1 MQYNFLNIFL
11 DKKELL
17 NQENQSINT
26 FLLENNASQLEQLYQ
41 FYHSDVNLLCVNG
54 FLGTG
59 KAQIID
65 YSTTFLSSEA
75 IVLKYNCFESTI
87 LDDILLSFFSELKKL
102 FLQKVILEPK
112 IKTEN
117 FSQKI
122 NSYFSQIEKP
132 FVVVLDSFEAILKEN
147 RQEILD
153 FIFHLASFSKI
164 KVILISRT
172 FESSYFEN
180 ANVKYQRL
188 STFALEK
195 PLFEKYL
202 KSEKIKFLPAILD
215 EFYKLTRGY
224 YFYTALSIKIMRF
237 RDLSL
242 NDFIIQFRASFLSF
256 DDFLEKQSMELIPAT
271 SRNLFWFLS
280 MIRHPVSI
288 DLLSVLRLYDESKI
302 NFLIEKSIL
311 TQENSLIYV
320 QDYFREQVDMAVAP
334 NIAQKIH
341 KYIVDLY
348 QTQLPLKPLE
358 RNILVSR
365 QTMRKEIEYHNL
377 FLPKKQKSYENI
389 GFDVNYLAYSKGLE
403 FDLELTKPK
412 ETDEKEPE
420 KKQEQTIVEPSPID
434 ITALKNIDIN
444 LKDLPFKLSKEE
456 MGLLDNIETKPEQT
470 PPTQPFEFAEKQTP
484 TTVEDVKLS
493 LNELF
498 DNAKNAEANYHYV
511 KAIEFYKTA
520 LTLDEEPDYPR
531 LLPLIYTRMAGDYQ
545 KVADYEN
552 ALKYFDLAQ
561 NFYEDSKEF
570 VKANYIKLSVAKIL
584 SDTYKI
590 DKAKETLLEI
600 IKYSENPPILVTK
613 TYIQLANIEDNL
625 TNINGAFE
633 YYRRA
638 IANSNEAMDVETMS
652 ELYFKYALILDD
664 KNDTKNAIDF
674 YQKCINLSDDYK
686 INKFLSSAYS
696 NIATLYLEKS
706 DTATAVENYKKAY
719 NIDKE
724 NDNYDGMYYSASKL
738 ASILQRKQPDEALT
752 YFEIAMDCAK
762 SLNDIFYI
770 ASAYLALGDF
780 YYDKKQDDM
789 ALGQYVSAFE
799 LVKNDFSKD
808 NINKIQMRINDIKF
822 RLGVE
827 RFENLMQIMRREN

>member
-17 NQENQSINT
+17 NQESKSINT
-26 FLLENNASQLEQLYQ
+26 FLLENNASQIEQLYQ

-65 YSTTFLSSEA
+65 YSTNFLSSETL
-75 IVLKYNCFESTI
+75 VLKYNCFESTI
-87 LDDILLSFFSELKKL
+87 LDDILLSFFSEFKKL

-132 FVVVLDSFEAILKEN
+132 FVIILDSFEAILKEN

-164 KVILISRT
+164 KTILISRT

-180 ANVKYQRL
+180 SNVRYHRL
-188 STFALEK
+188 STYALEK
-195 PLFEKYL
+195 SLFEKYI
-202 KSEKIKFLPAILD
+202 KSEKIKFITPTLD
-215 EFYKLTRGY
+215 EFYKCTRGY
-224 YFYTALSIKIMRF
+224 YFYTALSVKIMHF
-237 RDLSL
+237 RELSL
-242 NDFIIQFRASFLSF
+242 IDFIGNFKASFLSF
-256 DDFLEKQSMELIPAT
+256 DDFLEKQSLDLIPAT

-280 MIRHPVSI
+280 MIRHPVSV
-288 DLLSVLRLYDESKI
+288 DLLNILHLYDESKI
-302 NFLIEKSIL
+302 NFLIEKLIL

-320 QDYFREQVDMAVAP
+320 QDYFREQVDVSVAP
-334 NIAQKIH
+334 NISQKIH

-358 RNILVSR
+358 RNVLISR

-377 FLPKKQKSYENI
+377 FLPKRPKIMENI
-389 GFDVNYLAYSKGLE
+389 GFDINYLAYLKGLE
-403 FDLELTKPK
+403 FDLELTKS
-412 ETDEKEPE
+412 KEPE
-420 KKQEQTIVEPSPID
+420 GQEVEQKQELPTENQAPVD
-434 ITALKNIDIN
+434 IKVLKNVEIN
-444 LKDLPFKLSKEE
+444 IKDLPFKLSKEE
-456 MGLLDNIETKPEQT
+456 MGLLDNIEEPQLQT
-470 PPTQPFEFAEKQTP
+470 PPLEISEGQLSTTAED
-484 TTVEDVKLS
+484 EKLS
-493 LNELF
+493 LNEIVE
-498 DNAKNAEANYHYV
+498 NAKRAESNYHYV
-511 KAIEFYKTA
+511 KAIELYKRA
-520 LTLDEEPDYPR
+520 LNFEEELDYPK
-531 LLPLIYTRMAGDYQ
+531 LLPIIYTRMAGAYQ

-552 ALKYFDLAQ
+552 AIKYFNLAQ

-570 VKANYIKLSVAKIL
+570 VKANYIKLSISKIL
-584 SDTYKI
+584 YDSYKI
-590 DKAKETLLEI
+590 DKAKEYLSDI
-600 IKYSENPPILVTK
+600 IKYSENPPILITK
-613 TYIQLANIEDNL
+613 VYIQLANIEDNL
-625 TNINGAFE
+625 ANINGAFE
-633 YYRRA
+633 YYKLA
-638 IANSNEAMDVETMS
+638 VVNSNEAMDVETMS

-664 KNDTKNAIDF
+664 KNDTKNAIEF
-674 YQKCINLSDDYK
+674 YEKCINLSDDYK

-696 NIATLYLEKS
+696 NIATLYLEKNDIES
-706 DTATAVENYKKAY
+706 AVKNYTKAY
-719 NIDKE
+719 EIDKE
-724 NDNYDGMYYSASKL
+724 NNNYDGMYYSSSKL
-738 ASILQRKQPDEALT
+738 ASILQRKQPNDALK
-752 YFEIAMDCAK
+752 YLEIAMDCAK
-762 SLNDIFYI
+762 SLNDIFYM

-780 YYDKKQDDM
+780 YYDKKQDEM
-789 ALGQYVSAFE
+789 ALAQYVSAYE

-827 RFENLMQIMRREN
+827 RFEGLMQIMRREN